1 MQSVPNAPNA
11 YPNNPNPYNPTNQS
25 GQMNN
30 MNNMNN
36 MMMPD
41 KPAKSGSMVGVL
53 AGVVVAA
60 VIALIIVVVYFVAVR
75 KCPTNPSGLDCSLS
89 SGNNISCTANSANTA
104 CVCTYT
110 GTNTDC
116 TSCQPAAFE
125 YDNPATYVSC
135 TSTGCTGTLG
145 PQGGLGTW
153 GTGKTCTN
161 LGTADSVVSAT
172 LSGDTLS
179 SAVRAL
185 DGSMSDDAT
194 WGHFSTWCSQNGKC
208 AGFSITP
215 NNCSE
220 YNFTPCGAATS
231 GGASWASGTDQ
242 PGYASAAFLYLP
254 NSLASTSQQVQQ
266 PQKQQQNTTPVK
278 SKLPGWSA

>member
-1 MQSVPNAPNA
+1 
-11 YPNNPNPYNPTNQS
+11 
-25 GQMNN
+25 

-53 AGVVVAA
+53 AGVAVAA

-89 SGNNISCTANSANTA
+89 SGNNISCTANTANTA
-104 CVCTYT
+104 CVCTYS

-116 TSCQPAAFE
+116 TSCQPAAFK
-125 YDNPATYVSC
+125 YDDPATYVSC

-145 PQGGLGTW
+145 PQGALGTW
-153 GTGKTCTN
+153 GTGKTCTK
-161 LGTADSVVSAT
+161 LGTTDSVVPAT

-194 WGHFSTWCSQNGKC
+194 WGTFSTWCSKNGC

-215 NNCSE
+215 NNGSK
-220 YNFTPCGAATS
+220 YNFTPCGAAAS